1 MNCSLSE
8 SALRKLR
15 QKVYK
20 NLTTKVENGEKI
32 NLKDYIKSV
41 YDLVYSKNE
50 STTQALD
57 AARVI
62 PMFINQLQ
70 GVDNNLRKALGR
82 DNLME
87 TLDLIDQFEDN
98 EKALKN
104 VHDYLGIAKKK
115 VSEKLDALNKSN
127 QLSLPF
133 EEATTEVDPTEAS
146 ITTEGSKLRIT
157 TREYDN
163 IPVKVIKNNG
173 YQLSGDW
180 GSHTVKL
187 ERLDNGE
194 YITVDL
200 ESINYPYNIQA
211 LSKEEITE
219 LENRGKTSQ
228 QKRKSADEILEE
240 EAAERRAGIDEWT
253 EQRREESTADETKV
267 SKSATAETKETPV
280 ETPVQSTPVNPKKP
294 NAIANLTDKLRNA
307 ITEFWGF
314 AARVPFFFSST
325 GREASYSSKDAD
337 FRVPY
342 EETTFEYGVQR
353 KLIELFYGDTESIT
367 SESLVLDGV
376 ANGVFI
382 KAVRASESQ
391 NNKETAGFDKDAV
404 ILQITDRF
412 GQPIKFTKDFTATL
426 GDGNIVEFPLRSPEK
441 LKAGDIDK
449 MAAALHNYK
458 YPNQRI
464 DKKSQQYAA
473 VKEEVKNQ
481 IKQVNDVREYLTKNP
496 NENLLFTIDGGSMG
510 FIQQS
515 NVATTKVGEVNET
528 LKFEIFDITDPVT
541 GVTAGTTY
549 VTAEGLYGQQI
560 QLERPGVKE
569 SSDLEL
575 IKQLLFEEVNYATG
589 NKVSVEDRENIL
601 QNYIDAKG
609 ENTTGNNPRVQVV
622 PDANN
627 PMGYK
632 LLMTTTNAAGQKTT
646 EFFDVSNPQQK
657 EAAQKAFDALLDET
671 KTYEKNIFGAEAKLA
686 IEKGAITE
694 ATNDK
699 SATPNQVYKNKENAN
714 YTKVGY
720 AFKSNTN
727 KGAINSGT
735 INTATIQKAADGS
748 LILTKK
754 NVPVQDFMASQKF
767 EISTPELAAD
777 GKLRRTNSYFTF
789 QLTDSASDKLS
800 GKTPAQEAVKEQEIK
815 ERNDSVNTDAEEQG
829 HDSESKPKNKT
840 DRFNDLFD
848 DTDELMRSLD
858 QAKMTKKQIQ
868 QKIDEAREWYEK
880 SPLNKY
886 FPFEVMFD
894 KINKKGVAQWT
905 MAGVTLFKG
914 SDFTDLYHEAWHGFT
929 QGFMTKNQK
938 IELYDEVRNKRGTF
952 TDYNGKQTTFNDA
965 SDRQIEEYLAEEFR
979 SYMLNGGKEGKK
991 KLTSKTKSFFQ
1002 KILNILEYLF
1012 TDSSYNDVYLN
1023 PQADT
1028 KVNELFEKLRL
1039 GNLTDYTFS
1048 YENAM
1053 FGKLNAGITAL
1064 KDIKGVNQLN
1074 YQDSMDIN
1082 EMIDYYIADYAMLRS
1097 STKKDR
1103 EELVEIESDL
1113 RKPGIT
1119 QKERAELLAR
1129 QEALRSNTQYLGAV
1143 TQSKE
1148 EMQRAYQWAKS
1159 ELSVLKDDINQQY
1172 LAETNEN
1179 KKARLFKQKQTL
1191 EFALEHFGDTT
1202 DLNNNMSKDSDIV
1215 RGVIGYHMKKTALF
1229 AAEDVTESTGDLYS
1243 KSGNELS
1250 LQEMARPEI
1259 IFLLKS
1265 LPDVKNGIEAKNK
1278 YGVTK
1283 LAAFNAT
1290 WNRLARTLQNTNSI
1304 DEMYKRLNDL
1314 AKDYEPIKHL
1324 LRRLGDPQSAK
1335 LISEVNLQSTFFQTF
1350 AKTRVP
1356 LVQMTLVKEGAAYN
1370 ARVGEAFN
1378 SDYAVGRK
1386 WQNDLSTAVPNT
1398 NDYILTDSKGKNY
1411 VNIKKILADFSEADA
1426 RANRIAFYNALGFK
1440 LTDTKEIKRDINQSQ
1455 YDPVYFHRALVEIN
1469 KSNKRLY
1476 DYKDITEDESVK
1488 YKALMNLEAK
1498 YSDVFSNFAVTN
1510 AEGNMQFEHT
1520 LNNSMTIMIN
1530 SINNAN
1536 SYQELV
1542 SQPHMEHLRIDGNN
1556 ANPFAQASVW
1566 MKSLYDLEGTA
1577 ESNPNW
1583 GQPRVNPK
1591 TGERVTLKLMNLS
1604 GILVQES
1611 GDETGDGISSA
1622 SADKVTKILMD
1633 LHLAQ
1638 AGGFELMR
1646 HADKGTSYAVKIDG
1660 PIYGNTNA
1668 LDSYIPMSAFAY
1680 ESAYHQLTYER
1691 VLPHLIAEMKRMR
1704 EMSRL
1709 ADDVNKGEAVE
1720 YDYAYI
1726 KKGQEFIT
1734 FDNVL
1739 KSSSTLKADLK
1750 KIIAGTEDIQTA
1762 IQNNPDIQREIN
1774 NNFKEYFNK
1783 QFEQMNA
1790 DVAKT
1795 EFIADNMFK
1804 NISDRNPQLK
1814 GKEREALIRSFVHNN
1829 WIHNIESVALLYGDI
1844 AQYNMAK
1851 EEFHKRNAG
1860 IGSTGTIYRTDIGIQ
1875 NYINNNLWESSYAK
1889 KLGLAKHEFNGQF
1902 NTAILEDMSIKSA
1915 YFDEYVKQLG
1925 PEAAAAYGLN
1935 KKGKGQNEADAQ
1947 GFITFDSYRQ
1957 LKVAEGTWSNAQE
1970 KLYRDVVNGKKIT
1983 PNDLTKFFPVVK
1995 AQYWGPLAQ
2004 KTSIPLTAF
2013 HKYSLFPLIPGV
2025 VEGTNAEAIHQK
2037 MMKEGIDYLT
2047 FESGSKVG
2055 NITKSGNVET
2065 GERNFDKA
2073 YSNQTTRTLA
2083 EGILTDQTD
2092 ENGKPIPY
2100 FTKNTIHLQYLKN
2113 QLRVHEEPKGKVI
2126 FSTQLRKLVEDG
2138 LMENGVPI
2146 DYLNAGGT
2154 KEQWDSLKSDKAK
2167 EAKSDYYKMLR
2178 TYERNLAKLTNIA
2191 KEDLL
2196 QEMGWESNVVD
2207 GQEQLTGD
2215 IKSLISFVQKE
2226 LTRQDLAQHE
2236 IDFLQFD
2243 ENGKLKHDLSQH
2255 TSVEKIE
2262 KLLNALMVKKL
2273 VKQKVNGEG
2282 LIQVASTFLEKAGLA
2297 EGRNFT
2303 NPTAEDL
2310 ATYGSNDL
2318 PFYRKG
2324 KGPDGKTSAMKVK
2337 VSLQGDF
2344 VNLLKLK
2351 DKEGQVIGTR
2361 KRLNELIKDEEWLNT
2376 GRNREMLTMIAVRI
2390 PVQGLNSMEFMEVYE
2405 FLDPSAGS
2413 VIVPPTEIVTKS
2425 GADFDVDKMTVMMPN
2440 IRKAKYKKNEFGIA
2454 EQVSEPQMWNWTE
2467 QELKEAYDDYLALQ
2481 KEIVKG
2487 GEDAATDDLLMSIFG
2502 TMDVDQMVEEEI
2514 KELQK
2519 EGKVMD
2525 FPAFKKK
2532 RMGSKAV
2539 QNDIIKNITDI
2550 LSLSTN
2556 FNALLT
2562 PNSTDLLDP
2571 ISDTFR
2577 ESAMDFNPKER
2588 LYGEGVNKEIS
2599 GTRVLEYRYN
2609 LYKHQSNK
2617 VGKEALG
2624 LGAVDNTY
2632 NTLFNRIGAYMNA
2645 TTVPLDEFN
2654 RAQNLLN
2661 QKDAIKDIVK
2671 RQEFVKKNK
2680 EALDAA
2686 QKTVNKFERQT
2697 ILLDHNTMEMNG
2709 ETVISLSHTT
2719 SKGTNVKISDLINQ
2733 MINGWVDVAK
2743 DAWIFNIQGNKEVA
2757 PTLLFMVQ
2765 AGVPIRDAV
2774 AMASSPLV
2782 KEYIKQQQ
2790 LLKSTFVNP
2799 LGMDLADPSLY
2810 RVQAK
2815 QNILSKPEFGFNVE
2829 LNQYGNIS
2837 NATVK
2842 ELTQNMLS
2850 GVKKFEADELLEGT
2864 KKHSTALKNNEQYQY
2879 SELDKQAFLHYLQ
2892 LENMGKSVR
2901 DVKMRTNV
2909 DTSRDESLFAAQDRL
2924 GMLQA
2929 LREDGRLPESIVDKI
2944 MTESPISSFFIQ
2956 GFQINLLGRLFPLRN
2971 HKEINQFAR
2980 KNVDKNL
2987 QDATYGDKEATVS
3000 NWKSDLI
3007 NFIFQNEL
3015 KYFDINKISNYRSTS
3030 LKQDIK
3036 LEPSKLQFGAY
3047 VKEGVMYIDKN
3058 RLIEQF
3064 NNGEYAKLAYL
3075 KELGLAPVTGANVF
3089 NDANEYIHFVLERE
3103 SLRAQKPIN
3112 TVKDTVMFNY
3122 YIDEYKNFSPQT
3134 ENESSPAYD
3143 KRVYKAAYEFYLR
3156 DEAMANIHNFNY
3168 MFKHTS
3174 ANFANKFLKIKNA
3187 YPDLA
3192 KTFDIMNALST
3203 TDEKGIK
3210 NIMLNES
3217 KLSADQKNILN
3228 ENLAKLSDVNELKE
3242 VLPDTSLEQR
3252 GEIADFFKSFS
3263 TYAFLQSGLNVR
3275 SKYSLNQFV
3284 SQDTM
3289 LGVLSKP
3296 TKEMLSKLDNNP
3308 AELSEFMNLYTDLF
3322 KALNKSQDRKT
3333 RIRGKNY
3340 FRNITLS
3347 DLRSIAE
3354 AKKSLKPE
3362 MLIEGFNTTQPTQ
3375 SSTSVNTE
3383 WYDKFWGYVNKGFY
3397 QQFIRDLEKT
3407 KNASEIETINK
3418 EIRNVYIQ
3426 KLKSDYPQ
3434 LGAITL
3440 GADNSTLTVENKD
3453 VLKELEPTI
3462 SRLMV
3467 GNHGIYIEFTE
3478 PTNKGKFVK
3487 KRKQYNEYNRDGI
3500 KLYEQFDTVNYADYK
3515 VGKWYADINDYKL
3528 TTQPSTISS
3537 EELEIIERDRKYDL
3551 KRGSML
3557 GSDGFRYDRSKEEIN
3572 AFYDNEILNAKLST
3586 QSSTSV
3592 KGFQGYKGEFED
3604 KGKGTP
3610 EGDGKDKA
3618 MRAVAGGFILELDPK
3633 RENDS
3638 STGTTAKEYPNYRE
3652 GVMVSSKNF
3661 YNSVVMLARNNEFKN
3676 KPLSE
3681 DTKVSISDA
3690 HSEGVSFVVGDMP
3703 GVDSQFIDY
3712 LQEIGAKFTV
3722 YHTGATSR
3730 IKVKETTQVGNVEYT
3745 ARTYSADRLKSINS
3759 VKDLNIAANSGTTYI
3774 YNGPIENIGAP
3785 REKDQFL
3792 HNAAPNTIGLPS
3804 KQMYSQQSTE
3814 QPVRADIIR
3823 DVEGRVNP
3831 QAKGAIDNAIQNIKE
3846 HIAQGQEIAF
3856 SDQGYGQ
3863 DMLETNKAGNQY
3875 APETFLYLSEQLYNN
3890 FGYINPGYLSNNPN
3904 ILDLEIAEALDQ
3916 QVIEFMKNCI

>member
-1 MNCSLSE
+1 MAMNCSLSE

-127 QLSLPF
+127 QFKQTKTEKAEKPEQLTPLELALKQEKEALAK
-133 EEATTEVDPTEAS
+133 EEASSFRSQEVVDMHKANIERLEKEVAEDNLKRKKAEKQEEVEEVVSIKAKKADIERRRQEELNNKQKFVSSKKRSEREGGEYKS
-146 ITTEGSKLRIT
+146 ITVEDIDLEESGLEG
-157 TREYDN
+157 
-163 IPVKVIKNNG
+163 IPSDAKVIVLEERGLNSNG
-173 YQLSGDW
+173 KKVGTVRIITKEGASQFEVFFNLDKINAKYDAELAALDKSNQLKQTRRRSTDQ
-180 GSHTVKL
+180 L
-187 ERLDNGE
+187 
-194 YITVDL
+194 
-200 ESINYPYNIQA
+200 
-211 LSKEEITE
+211 
-219 LENRGKTSQ
+219 
-228 QKRKSADEILEE
+228 LEE

-253 EQRREESTADETKV
+253 EQRRKESTADETKV
-267 SKSATAETKETPV
+267 SKSATAGTTETPV
-280 ETPVQSTPVNPKKP
+280 ETPIQSTPVNPKKP

-314 AARVPFFFSST
+314 KARVPFFFST
-325 GREASYSSKDAD
+325 NGKEAPYTDIKDAD
-337 FRVPY
+337 FRIPY
-342 EETTFEYGVQR
+342 EETAFEYGVQR

-367 SESLVLDGV
+367 SETLVLDGV

-391 NNKETAGFDKDAV
+391 NKKEASNFDKDAV
-404 ILQITDRF
+404 VLQITDRF

-426 GDGNIVEFPLRSPEK
+426 GDGNIVEFYLRSPEK

-464 DKKSQQYAA
+464 DKKSQQFAA
-473 VKEEVKNQ
+473 VKQEVKNQ
-481 IKQVNDVREYLTKNP
+481 IKQVNDVREYLAKNP

-515 NVATTKVGEVNET
+515 NVATTKVSEVNET

-541 GVTAGTTY
+541 EVTAGTTY

-560 QLERPGVKE
+560 QIERPGVKE
-569 SSDLEL
+569 SGDLEL
-575 IKQLLFEEVNYATG
+575 IKQLLFEEVNYSTG
-589 NKVSVEDRENIL
+589 NKLSVEDRQNIL

-671 KTYEKNIFGAEAKLA
+671 KNYEKNIWQYEAELAIKRGAVTEAK
-686 IEKGAITE
+686 
-694 ATNDK
+694 DQQ
-699 SATPNQVYKNKENAN
+699 SATPNQIYKNKENAN

-829 HDSESKPKNKT
+829 HDSESKPKSKT
-840 DRFNDLFD
+840 DRFNDMFD

-858 QAKMTKKQIQ
+858 QAKMTKKQTQ

-905 MAGVTLFKG
+905 MAGVTLYKG

-929 QGFMTKNQK
+929 QGFLTMNQK
-938 IELYDEVRNKRGTF
+938 IELYNEVRNKRGTF

-965 SDRQIEEYLAEEFR
+965 SDKQIEEYLAEEFR

-991 KLTSKTKSFFQ
+991 KLAPKTKSFFQ
-1002 KILNILEYLF
+1002 KILNLLEYLF
-1012 TDSSYNDVYLN
+1012 TDSSYNDIYLN

-1039 GNLTDYTFS
+1039 GNLTEYTFS

-1053 FGKLNAGITAL
+1053 FGKLNSGITAL
-1064 KDIKGVNQLN
+1064 KDVKGVNQLN

-1103 EELVEIESDL
+1103 EELAEIESDL
-1113 RKPGIT
+1113 RKPDIT

-1143 TQSKE
+1143 TQSKQ

-1265 LPDVKNGIEAKNK
+1265 LPDVKDGVEAKNK

-1283 LAAFNAT
+1283 LAPFNAT
-1290 WNRLARTLQNTNSI
+1290 WNRLARTLQNTDSI
-1304 DEMYKRLNDL
+1304 DEMYSRLNDL

-1335 LISEVNLQSTFFQTF
+1335 LVSEVNLQSTFFQTF

-1356 LVQMTLVKEGAAYN
+1356 LVQMTLVKEGVAYN

-1398 NDYILTDSKGKNY
+1398 NDYILTDDKGKNH

-1426 RANRIAFYNALGFK
+1426 RANRIKFYNALGFR

-1455 YDPVYFHRALVEIN
+1455 YDPVYFHRALVELN

-1510 AEGNMQFEHT
+1510 AEGNMQYEHT
-1520 LNNSMTIMIN
+1520 VNNSMTIMIN

-1542 SQPHMEHLRIDGNN
+1542 SQPHMEHLRMDGNN

-1566 MKSLYDLEGTA
+1566 MKSLYDLEG
-1577 ESNPNW
+1577 SVKDNPNW
-1583 GQPRVNPK
+1583 GQPRTNPK

-1604 GILVQES
+1604 GILVQE
-1611 GDETGDGISSA
+1611 DRNETGDGISSA

-1680 ESAYHQLTYER
+1680 ESTYHQLTYER

-1709 ADDVNKGEAVE
+1709 ADAINKGEAVE
-1720 YDYAYI
+1720 YDYTYI
-1726 KKGQEFIT
+1726 KKGQEFVA

-1739 KSSSTLKADLK
+1739 KSSGTLKADLK

-1762 IQNNPDIQREIN
+1762 IQNNPDIQRDIN
-1774 NNFKEYFNK
+1774 NNFKEYFNI

-1790 DVAKT
+1790 EVAKT

-1860 IGSTGTIYRTDIGIQ
+1860 IGSTGTIYRTDIGMQ

-1902 NTAILEDMSIKSA
+1902 NTAIVEDMSIKSA

-1925 PEAAAAYGLN
+1925 PEAAAAY
-1935 KKGKGQNEADAQ
+1935 GKGQNEADAQ

-1970 KLYRDVVNGKKIT
+1970 KLYKDIVNGKKVT
-1983 PNDLTKFFPVVK
+1983 PNDVSKFFPVIK

-2055 NITKSGNVET
+2055 NITKSGNVKT

-2092 ENGKPIPY
+2092 ENGKYIPY

-2113 QLRVHEEPKGKVI
+2113 QLRIHEEPKGKVI

-2138 LMENGVPI
+2138 LMKNGVPI

-2154 KEQWDSLKSDKAK
+2154 KEEWDSLKSDKAK

-2178 TYERNLAKLTNIA
+2178 TYERNLTKLTNIA

-2196 QEMGWESNVVD
+2196 QEMGWKSNVVD

-2255 TSVEKIE
+2255 TSVERIE

-2282 LIQVASTFLEKAGLA
+2282 LIQVASTFLEKAGLDK
-2297 EGRNFT
+2297 GRDFT
-2303 NPTAEDL
+2303 NPTAKDL
-2310 ATYGSNDL
+2310 ATYRSDNL

-2351 DKEGQVIGTR
+2351 DKEGQTIGTR
-2361 KRLNELIKDEEWLNT
+2361 ERLNKLIKDEEWLNT

-2413 VIVPPTEIVTKS
+2413 VIIPPTEIVTKS

-2454 EQVSEPQMWNWTE
+2454 EQVSDPQMWNWTE
-2467 QELKEAYDDYLALQ
+2467 EELKEEYDRYLAFQQESVAL
-2481 KEIVKG
+2481 K
-2487 GEDAATDDLLMSIFG
+2487 D
-2502 TMDVDQMVEEEI
+2502 
-2514 KELQK
+2514 K
-2519 EGKVMD
+2519 EGQEGVISKVDNILAALFTNPKNKLSVNKEDIEQMAIEEFEELIRTGEVMD

-2532 RMGSKAV
+2532 RMGAKAV
-2539 QNDIIKNITDI
+2539 QNDIIKNVTDI

-2571 ISDTFR
+2571 ISDEFR

-2588 LYGEGVNKEIS
+2588 LYEEGVNEEIS

-2632 NTLFNRIGAYMNA
+2632 NSLFNRIGAYMNA

-2661 QKDAIKDIVK
+2661 QRDAIKDVVK
-2671 RQEFVKKNK
+2671 RQEFTKKNK
-2680 EALDAA
+2680 EALEAA
-2686 QKTVNKFERQT
+2686 QKTVDKFERQT
-2697 ILLDHNTMEMNG
+2697 ILLDHNTMKVNG

-2799 LGMDLADPSLY
+2799 LGMDLANASMY

-2829 LNQYGNIS
+2829 LNRYNTIS

-2850 GVKKFEADELLEGT
+2850 GVKKFEVDELIKGT
-2864 KKHSTALKNNEQYQY
+2864 KAHSNALKKNTPYQY

-2892 LENMGKSVR
+2892 LEDMGKSVR

-2909 DTSRDESLFAAQDRL
+2909 DTSKDESLFAAQDRL

-2980 KNVDKNL
+2980 ENVDKNL
-2987 QDATYGDKEATVS
+2987 QDATYGDKETTVS

-3015 KYFDINKISNYRSTS
+3015 KYFDINKISNYRSMS

-3047 VKEGVMYIDKN
+3047 VKEGVMYMDKN

-3103 SLRAQKPIN
+3103 SLRAQRPIS

-3134 ENESSPAYD
+3134 EDESAPAYN

-3174 ANFANKFLKIKNA
+3174 ANFANKFLRIKNA

-3203 TDEKGIK
+3203 TDKDGIR

-3289 LGVLSKP
+3289 LGILNKP

-3308 AELSEFMNLYTDLF
+3308 GALTEFMNLYTDLF
-3322 KALNKSQDRKT
+3322 KELNKSKDLSKESNKSKNRNT

-3347 DLRSIAE
+3347 DSRSIEE
-3354 AKKSLKPE
+3354 AKKTLKPALLE
-3362 MLIEGFNTTQPTQ
+3362 EGLATTTQPTTQ
-3375 SSTSVNTE
+3375 SQADV
-3383 WYDKFWGYVNKGFY
+3383 
-3397 QQFIRDLEKT
+3397 KT
-3407 KNASEIETINK
+3407 YTGLI
-3418 EIRNVYIQ
+3418 
-3426 KLKSDYPQ
+3426 
-3434 LGAITL
+3434 
-3440 GADNSTLTVENKD
+3440 
-3453 VLKELEPTI
+3453 KELSPNQVFVFGSNLEGLHGKGAAGVAFGKQQSVAEI
-3462 SRLMV
+3462 SKV
-3467 GNHGIYIEFTE
+3467 KDGV
-3478 PTNKGKFVK
+3478 KGKWAVKGVGEGLQEGTEGKSYAFPSVVYPGKKRSRTNAEITESVK
-3487 KRKQYNEYNRDGI
+3487 KFYDTARNNPNLEFLVAYSTKPGLAGYTPQELANFFSSQPIPSNVVFEEGFS
-3500 KLYEQFDTVNYADYK
+3500 KL
-3515 VGKWYADINDYKL
+3515 L
-3528 TTQPSTISS
+3528 TTQPTVQ
-3537 EELEIIERDRKYDL
+3537 ER
-3551 KRGSML
+3551 
-3557 GSDGFRYDRSKEEIN
+3557 
-3572 AFYDNEILNAKLST
+3572 
-3586 QSSTSV
+3586 
-3592 KGFQGYKGEFED
+3592 
-3604 KGKGTP
+3604 
-3610 EGDGKDKA
+3610 
-3618 MRAVAGGFILELDPK
+3618 
-3633 RENDS
+3633 
-3638 STGTTAKEYPNYRE
+3638 
-3652 GVMVSSKNF
+3652 
-3661 YNSVVMLARNNEFKN
+3661 
-3676 KPLSE
+3676 
-3681 DTKVSISDA
+3681 
-3690 HSEGVSFVVGDMP
+3690 
-3703 GVDSQFIDY
+3703 
-3712 LQEIGAKFTV
+3712 
-3722 YHTGATSR
+3722 
-3730 IKVKETTQVGNVEYT
+3730 TTQVGNVEYT
-3745 ARTYSADRLKSINS
+3745 ARTYSANRLKSINV

-3774 YNGPIENIGAP
+3774 YNGPIEDIGEP
-3785 REKDQFL
+3785 REKDELL

-3823 DVEGRVNP
+3823 DVDGRVNP
-3831 QAKGAIDNAIQNIKE
+3831 QAKEAIDNAIQNIKE

-3863 DMLETNKAGNQY
+3863 DMLEANKAGNQY

-3904 ILDLEIAEALDQ
+3904 KQVVKDTYAKIQGNQNISDLEIAEALDQ
-3916 QVIEFMKNCI
+3916 EVMEFMKNCI